1 MRRGAIGTLAG
12 GLTLLALGTIAPMS
26 AQAAVTCTKAQ
37 TITGAHHGV
46 INVAGGQKLC
56 MQGVTQDAAVNVAP
70 QGQLAVRGGSIIT
83 GAVSLKSGYTAFEF
97 CGSRTV
103 GGAISATGG
112 RSTPLIGNGGTCAA
126 NTIDGAVTLTSNKNG
141 IMLAGNHINGAVVA
155 SGNIEGG
162 LLGIGAGPM
171 RISANQIGGA
181 LTCTGNTPAP
191 KNAGA
196 SNAVVGGRSGQTCA
210 SPTF

>member
-1 MRRGAIGTLAG
+1 MRRGVIATLTG
-12 GLTLLALGTIAPMS
+12 GLTLLALSTIAPMS
-26 AQAAVTCTKAQ
+26 AQAAISCSRAQ

-70 QGQLAVRGGSIIT
+70 QGQLAVRGGSVIT
-83 GAVSLKSGYTAFEF
+83 GAVSLKSDYTAFEF

-112 RSTPLIGNGGTCAA
+112 RSTPLIGDGGSCAA
-126 NTIDGAVTLTSNKNG
+126 NNIDGAVTLTSNRHG
-141 IMLAGNHINGAVVA
+141 IMLAKNNITGAVVA
-155 SGNIEGG
+155 KGNLEGG
-162 LLGIGAGPM
+162 ILGLGAGPM
-171 RISANQIGGA
+171 RISGNQIGGA
-181 LTCTGNTPAP
+181 LSCTGNSPTP
-191 KNAGA
+191 KNAGVP
-196 SNAVVGGRSGQTCA
+196 NAVVGGRSGQSCA